1 VTETKIYI
9 GLNDS
14 VEKKQLFETERY
26 VKVLRGVCSSYK
38 TPFSFT
44 MAEGG
49 YIHENGEYTREKTLI
64 INLIDT
70 KREIVNGIARD
81 LCVLFHQESVM
92 ITENLV
98 RTYYVKERLE

>member
-1 VTETKIYI
+1 MTETKIYI

-49 YIHENGEYTREKTLI
+49 YIHENGE
-64 INLIDT
+64 
-70 KREIVNGIARD
+70 
-81 LCVLFHQESVM
+81 
-92 ITENLV
+92 
-98 RTYYVKERLE
+98 